1 MASKPNSPTLG
12 ELVAGI
18 TPENRHKSF
27 WDAPVI
33 PMSYSPATLERE
45 YHQIGE
51 ALAGDRLVAIYLHN
65 ERHHAAAVRTE
76 PEDVNGQ
83 LRHVVLAKVDLYVEL
98 PKRTGAVLSVLDATG
113 DKDMVAAVIDALDA
127 AGFPVLLDLPPP
139 PAEVF
144 DGSGLVIN
152 GHPATV
158 EHDPEIG
165 MYRGEFLGL
174 RGGADFYAAS
184 LKKLVAEGET
194 SLRVFL
200 EACARDGLDA
210 YQEIPARVLVLFDDD
225 EETARRWMYSP
236 CRALGWK
243 LPAEVSHEE
252 LSDVAQQL
260 SGRVRTRHERAEL
273 DREIEAILTR
283 HADVF
288 QALADR

>member
-18 TPENRHKSF
+18 TPENRHESY
-27 WDAPVI
+27 WGAPVI
-33 PMSYSPATLERE
+33 PMSYSPATLLRE
-45 YHQIGE
+45 YQQIGE
-51 ALAGDRLVAIYLHN
+51 ALAGDRLVAIYLHE
-65 ERHHAAAVRTE
+65 ERHHAAAVYAE

-83 LRHVVLAKVDLYVEL
+83 LRHVVIAKVDLHVEL
-98 PKRTGAVLSVLDATG
+98 PKRTGTVLSVLDATG
-113 DKDMVAAVIDALDA
+113 DKDMVRAVIDALDA

-144 DGSGLVIN
+144 DGSRLVIN
-152 GHPATV
+152 GHPAMV

-165 MYRGEFLGL
+165 IYRGEFLGL

-210 YQEIPARVLVLFDDD
+210 YREIPARVLVLFDDD

-236 CRALGWK
+236 CRALVWK
-243 LPAEVSHEE
+243 LPAEVSHDE

-260 SGRVRTRHERAEL
+260 SGRVRTRHERDEL
-273 DREIEAILTR
+273 EREIEAILTR